1 MSRPRINQFA
11 DDLGVSRK
19 SAEKLIK
26 KARGRKDGGSNVIE
40 KYSPGLQD
48 RMKRFE
54 DAERI
59 FKEDTKIGT
68 KMEKSSSKPKSK
80 RKAFDEYYEKHG
92 EVHPKDPRT
101 KRDHPMNREGRPL
114 VTETEDIVEAKA
126 GKYMACGGYGKA
138 IQGTKFTGVK

>member
-1 MSRPRINQFA
+1 MARPRINQFA

-19 SAEKLIK
+19 SAKKLIK

-40 KYSPGLQD
+40 KYSPELQG

-59 FKEDTKIGT
+59 FREDTKIGT

-92 EVHPKDPRT
+92 TTHKNDPRS

-114 VTETEDIVEAKA
+114 VTTSEDIVEANA

>member
-1 MSRPRINQFA
+1 MARPRLNQFA
-11 DDLGVSRK
+11 EDLGINRS
-19 SAEKLIK
+19 SAKKLMK
-26 KARGRKDGGSNVIE
+26 QARGRKDGGSNVIE

-101 KRDHPMNREGRPL
+101 KRSHPMNREGSPL

>member
-40 KYSPGLQD
+40 KYSPELQG

-59 FKEDTKIGT
+59 FREDTKIGT
-68 KMEKSSSKPKSK
+68 KMEKSSSQPKSK
-80 RKAFDEYYEKHG
+80 RKAFDEYYEKYG

-101 KRDHPMNREGRPL
+101 KRSHPMNREGSPL
-114 VTETEDIVEAKA
+114 VTETKDIVEAKA

>member
-1 MSRPRINQFA
+1 MARPRINQFA

-40 KYSPGLQD
+40 KYSPELQG

-59 FKEDTKIGT
+59 FREDTKIGT
-68 KMEKSSSKPKSK
+68 KMENSSSKPKSK

-101 KRDHPMNREGRPL
+101 KRSHPMNREGSPL
-114 VTETEDIVEAKA
+114 VTETKDIVEAKD

-138 IQGTKFTGVK
+138 TQGTKFTGVK